1 LRASRREH
9 SSWHLPIKLELI
21 FPADTQKTGR
31 LTNIIHKWS
40 EKMIKRTAAALIT
53 TAALFSAGAAM
64 ADRPGAGWIT
74 IERAIEIVKTKA
86 GYVEVYEVEADNDGY
101 WKGEGRKADGV
112 VYEFRID
119 GASGNV
125 LRDQKD

>member
-1 LRASRREH
+1 
-9 SSWHLPIKLELI
+9 
-21 FPADTQKTGR
+21 
-31 LTNIIHKWS
+31 
-40 EKMIKRTAAALIT
+40 MIKRTLAAFVA
-53 TAALFSAGAAM
+53 TASLLSAGVAL

-74 IERAIEIVKTKA
+74 IEKAIEIVKTKA
-86 GYVEVYEVEADNDGY
+86 GYVEVYEIEADNNGY

>member
-1 LRASRREH
+1 
-9 SSWHLPIKLELI
+9 LPIKVELI
-21 FPADTQKTGR
+21 FSVAALKTG
-31 LTNIIHKWS
+31 LVYTSIHKWS
-40 EKMIKRTAAALIT
+40 EKMIKKTLTAVLASCTL
-53 TAALFSAGAAM
+53 LSAGAAL

-74 IERAIEIVKTKA
+74 IEKAIETAKSKA
-86 GYVEVYEVEADNDGY
+86 GYVEIYKVEADNDGY
-101 WKGEGRKADGV
+101 WEGEGRKADGI

>member
-1 LRASRREH
+1 M
-9 SSWHLPIKLELI
+9 P
-21 FPADTQKTGR
+21 T
-31 LTNIIHKWS
+31 IHKWS
-40 EKMIKRTAAALIT
+40 EKMIKKTIAALIA
-53 TAALFSAGAAM
+53 TAGLLSAGAAL
-64 ADRPGAGWIT
+64 ADKPGAGWIT
-74 IERAIEIVKTKA
+74 IEKAIEIVKTKA
-86 GYVEVYEVEADNDGY
+86 GYVEVYEIEADNNGY

>member
-1 LRASRREH
+1 MN
-9 SSWHLPIKLELI
+9 
-21 FPADTQKTGR
+21 T
-31 LTNIIHKWS
+31 IHKWS
-40 EKMIKRTAAALIT
+40 EKMIKKTFAALIA
-53 TAALFSAGAAM
+53 TAGLLSAGAAL

-74 IERAIEIVKTKA
+74 IEKAIEVVKTKA
-86 GYVEVYEVEADNDGY
+86 GYVEVYEIEADNDGY

>member
-1 LRASRREH
+1 MS
-9 SSWHLPIKLELI
+9 
-21 FPADTQKTGR
+21 T
-31 LTNIIHKWS
+31 IHKRS
-40 EKMIKRTAAALIT
+40 EKMIKKTLAALIAT
-53 TAALFSAGAAM
+53 SSLLSAGAAL
-64 ADRPGAGWIT
+64 ADKPGAGWVT
-74 IERAIEIVKTKA
+74 IEKAIEIVKTKA
-86 GYVEVYEVEADNDGY
+86 GYVEVYEIEADNDGY